1 MEAETLF
8 FVVGAVVAIA
18 TIAVVVWRMRSG
30 TDGDSSYSSLK
41 FSGPATH
48 PTPRESVPPIS
59 PIKAPEVAEEVV
71 EPPAP
76 PPPPPPPPPKAKA
89 KPKPEPKPAPKP
101 APPPPPT
108 PKPEPTGED
117 APPPPPPP
125 PPAPEPEPEPKVEVA
140 PPPPPPPP
148 APEPKPEPKPEP
160 PPPPPA
166 PKPEP
171 KVEAAPPPPPP
182 PAPAPKPAPGPVV
195 STTASSPTAELEEAD
210 KRHKDARRLARLLV
224 SEIKLYNENA
234 VTQGRQNK
242 DLYTRLKKDID
253 RSMEVFQQRVPEEV
267 RNQFDYLHDELVRQL
282 ADGDAE
288 RLGANA
294 PAPNP
299 PR

>member
-30 TDGDSSYSSLK
+30 TDGESSYSSLK

-59 PIKAPEVAEEVV
+59 PIKAPEVVEEVV

-76 PPPPPPPPPKAKA
+76 PPPPPPPPP
-89 KPKPEPKPAPKP
+89 
-101 APPPPPT
+101 
-108 PKPEPTGED
+108 
-117 APPPPPPP
+117 
-125 PPAPEPEPEPKVEVA
+125 APEPEPEPKLEVA

-148 APEPKPEPKPEP
+148 APEPKPEPKPAP

-195 STTASSPTAELEEAD
+195 STTAASPTAELEEAD

-294 PAPNP
+294 PAANP